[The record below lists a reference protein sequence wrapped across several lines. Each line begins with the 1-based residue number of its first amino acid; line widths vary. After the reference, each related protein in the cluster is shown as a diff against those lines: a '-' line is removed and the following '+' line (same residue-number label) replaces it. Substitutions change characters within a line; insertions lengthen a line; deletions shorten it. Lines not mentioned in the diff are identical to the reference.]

1 MWVMIRLALLFLF
14 ITLVETMSKKIR
26 FIKFTE
32 KLDSVDESVNL
43 LPESVK
49 PANLK
54 CYILKI
60 SSEVIGV
67 TTPVQ
72 LD

>member
-1 MWVMIRLALLFLF
+1 VGYDTSSPAFL
-14 ITLVETMSKKIR
+14 VYYPCRNNVKKIR

-60 SSEVIGV
+60 SREVIGV
-67 TTPVQ
+67 TPPVL

>member
-14 ITLVETMSKKIR
+14 ITLVETMSKKFDLSSSLR
-26 FIKFTE
+26 SWTALMK
-32 KLDSVDESVNL
+32 VNL

>member
-60 SSEVIGV
+60 SREVIGV

>member
-1 MWVMIRLALLFLF
+1 MGYDTSSRAFL
-14 ITLVETMSKKIR
+14 VYYPCRNNVKKIR

-60 SSEVIGV
+60 SREVIGV
-67 TTPVQ
+67 TPPVL

>member
-1 MWVMIRLALLFLF
+1 MIRLALLFLF